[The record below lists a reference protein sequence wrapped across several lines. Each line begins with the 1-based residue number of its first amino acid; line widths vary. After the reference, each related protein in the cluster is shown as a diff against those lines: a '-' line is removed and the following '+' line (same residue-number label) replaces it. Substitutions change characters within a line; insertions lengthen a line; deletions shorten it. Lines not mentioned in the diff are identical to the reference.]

1 MPKKLATWQIWH
13 AFKKTL
19 GEPFLMHVLGKKNAR
34 TIRLYSQD
42 PAFTEDRSK
51 DPLEA
56 LHIIFAEADEIG
68 RGDLARKAIDY
79 LATAIGD
86 SSYDM
91 PAVRSLLPTLVEEK
105 LADYQKLAAFQQAID
120 DQADVDMVEVLMNE
134 AKEEIERT
142 FAKYLKG

>member
-1 MPKKLATWQIWH
+1 
-13 AFKKTL
+13 
-19 GEPFLMHVLGKKNAR
+19 MHVLGKKNAR

-91 PAVRSLLPTLVEEK
+91 PAVRSPYSPPSSRKNSQTTRSWRPSSRLSMIRPMSTWSR
-105 LADYQKLAAFQQAID
+105 Y
-120 DQADVDMVEVLMNE
+120 
-134 AKEEIERT
+134 
-142 FAKYLKG
+142 